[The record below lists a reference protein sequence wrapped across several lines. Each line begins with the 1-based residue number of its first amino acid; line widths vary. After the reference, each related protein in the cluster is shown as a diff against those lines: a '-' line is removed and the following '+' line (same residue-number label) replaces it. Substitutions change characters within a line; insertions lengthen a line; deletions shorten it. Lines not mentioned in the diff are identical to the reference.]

1 MQILKSIAPI
11 KKSLQ
16 IIKKKKK
23 TTAIM
28 KINIENKSPGKK
40 RNQHFNY
47 SIQQEEQLIQKKSH
61 VVLEYVFV
69 H

>member
-1 MQILKSIAPI
+1 
-11 KKSLQ
+11 
-16 IIKKKKK
+16 
-23 TTAIM
+23 M